1 MPTIVGT
8 FGRPFH
14 KYIWQRLYRFCNIF
28 NILGGNRIEPS
39 LVQADF
45 SLPGIS
51 PHKIFQQPI
60 DFIYSGDDL
69 YKFLI
74 RDFLSSM
81 IARPKLLH

>member
-14 KYIWQRLYRFCNIF
+14 KYIRQRLYRFCNIF
-28 NILGGNRIEPS
+28 NILGGHRIEPS

-51 PHKIFQQPI
+51 NHQIFQQPV

-69 YKFLI
+69 YKFFI
-74 RDFLSSM
+74 REFLYSVFVS
-81 IARPKLLH
+81 PTLL